1 MKRIYNRKTLLKLL
15 QEKMHSSGYV
25 HATCFPVDPWRI
37 AREEGIEVVVCPLGT
52 VTGMLYS
59 DRWLTRIRLDSN
71 VRSLARRRYTLM
83 HELIHYWFHPPGTY
97 FELPGTETSI
107 YEIQANHGAAEA
119 LMPDWAVKEVGTS
132 LGYDVGRLAQ
142 TFGVSRKAM
151 EIRLEKLGI
160 RTA

>member
-1 MKRIYNRKTLLKLL
+1 MGLYSRRKLL
-15 QEKMHSSGYV
+15 ALLDKKMRLLGYIDV
-25 HATCFPVDPWRI
+25 SRFPVDPWRI

-59 DRWLTRIRLDSN
+59 DGWLTRIRLNSCE
-71 VRSLARRRYTLM
+71 RSLARQRYTLM

-132 LGYDVGRLAQ
+132 LGYDVGRLARV
-142 TFGVSRKAM
+142 FGVSRKAM
-151 EIRLEKLGI
+151 EIRLEELGI
-160 RTA
+160 RSAS